1 VDFALGL
8 RVGAEFSS
16 AEMVVAR
23 KLGVTDVEI
32 SKLCSAIVDALR
44 KGPMSPDEIRDA
56 TGKASRSL
64 GPEGAKKGITT
75 TVPLALG
82 HLQSSGNIRRVPVN
96 GRLDQQRYRYAL
108 WKPSPLEKF
117 RLSVPESYVEL
128 ARRYF
133 RWICPATLAEFQWFS
148 GLGVK
153 AAKAAVEPLGLVPVE
168 NESERLM
175 FADDRERFASFNVP
189 SKPAYALVSS
199 MDSLFLLRRNLSGLL
214 STEAAKGEGVRQQGS
229 VRIGQPVGPEQ
240 QRDIGSR
247 HDHRAV
253 GI

>member
-1 VDFALGL
+1 
-8 RVGAEFSS
+8 
-16 AEMVVAR
+16 MVVAR

-82 HLQSSGNIRRVPVN
+82 HLQWSGNIRRVPVN
-96 GRLDQQRYRYAL
+96 GRLDQQRYRYPL

-133 RWICPATLAEFQWFS
+133 RWIGPATLAEFQWFS

-153 AAKAAVEPLGLVPVE
+153 AAKAAIEPLGLVPVE
-168 NESERLM
+168 PGSDRVM
-175 FADDRERFASFNVP
+175 FPEDRELFAKFKTPKTP
-189 SKPAYALVSS
+189 SYGLVSCL
-199 MDSLFLLRRNLSGLL
+199 DSIFLLRRNLSALL
-214 STEAAKGEGVRQQGS
+214 TDEAREQTVYSDRGVCKLGS
-229 VRIGQPVGPEQ
+229 LS
-240 QRDIGSR
+240 DLS
-247 HDHRAV
+247 
-253 GI
+253 